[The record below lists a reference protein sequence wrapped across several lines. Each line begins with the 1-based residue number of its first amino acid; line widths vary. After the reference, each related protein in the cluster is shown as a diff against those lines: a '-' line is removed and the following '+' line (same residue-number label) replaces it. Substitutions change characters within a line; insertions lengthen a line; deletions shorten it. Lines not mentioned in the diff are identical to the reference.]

1 MGESMG
7 VGVGVGWVREGERGE
22 CLNTGWMSERVG
34 LKLLCWVGRGPQ
46 EAGLEQR
53 TTRSV
58 RGGIQTPG
66 NACVCTRTGVPCV
79 VRDGVRARRLFFEAF
94 KLNGSGQAFADV
106 DRFRLGVHDV
116 ADRGGGGDQ
125 EKESERGEGHRCT
138 RLDSGCSGLVDF
150 EIGIGT

>member
-1 MGESMG
+1 MG
-7 VGVGVGWVREGERGE
+7 VKVRGAATPGCVVRARRRLGEGAAAGQAA
-22 CLNTGWMSERVG
+22 VG
-34 LKLLCWVGRGPQ
+34 LKSLASNSGQ
-46 EAGLEQR
+46 H
-53 TTRSV
+53 SV

-66 NACVCTRTGVPCV
+66 NACVCTRRGVPCV

-138 RLDSGCSGLVDF
+138 RLDLVTWLLWLVDF